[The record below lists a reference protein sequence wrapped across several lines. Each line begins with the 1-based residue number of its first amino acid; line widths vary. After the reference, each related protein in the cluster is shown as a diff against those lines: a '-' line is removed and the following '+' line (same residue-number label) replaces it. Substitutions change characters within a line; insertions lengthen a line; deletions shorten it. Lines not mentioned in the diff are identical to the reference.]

1 MVPWFLE
8 RKLVLRKL
16 INKYKNKYINISQK
30 FIGYI
35 IFYLDTEVE
44 NNIEL

>member
-1 MVPWFLE
+1 MVF
-8 RKLVLRKL
+8 RKKTSFKKV
-16 INKYKNKYINISQK
+16 NKYKNKYINISQK

-35 IFYLDTEVE
+35 IFYLDIEVE